1 LKPVFIQPDFRPAPD
16 QDPALEL
23 YEGNPSRIGPAAM
36 PMPKPSENRHAPAF
50 SDGET
55 EFPRFK
61 KPVGAMAEAAP
72 PAEEPAVTPISR
84 AGKERTRPSRFLAG
98 FIVGVLAAAVG
109 VVAVFLVLI
118 GGDLSSI
125 DPPPQPPRREARI
138 VAPDVQG
145 APLPLPQET
154 PAHALPP
161 EWSENAVAAAPAAPA
176 PPPMQTPVPAPS
188 ASLGQTRL
196 FVHHSSTQPQTAVAG
211 EIAGQLRGGGLSVID
226 IRRISG
232 TISSGSVRYFFPADR
247 EAATAL
253 TEMLGQIY
261 RGRNDPREFR
271 LLDFTTYSPKPRERT
286 LEIWLPN

>member
-1 LKPVFIQPDFRPAPD
+1 
-16 QDPALEL
+16 
-23 YEGNPSRIGPAAM
+23 
-36 PMPKPSENRHAPAF
+36 MPKPSDHRQVPAY
-50 SDGET
+50 SDEET

-61 KPVGAMAEAAP
+61 KPVGAMAEAAL
-72 PAEEPAVTPISR
+72 PAEGPAVSPISR
-84 AGKERTRPSRFLAG
+84 AGKEQRRPSRFLAG
-98 FIVGVLAAAVG
+98 FIVGVLAAGVG

-118 GGDLSSI
+118 GGDLNSI
-125 DPPPQPPRREARI
+125 DPAPQPPRREART

-145 APLPLPQET
+145 APLPLPLEA
-154 PAHALPP
+154 PARALPP
-161 EWSENAVAAAPAAPA
+161 EWSENAVAAAPAAPEPPSA
-176 PPPMQTPVPAPS
+176 PAPAPS

-196 FVHHSSTQPQTAVAG
+196 FVHHSSTQPQTAVAS

-232 TISSGSVRYFFPADR
+232 AISSGSVRYFFPADR

-271 LLDFTTYSPKPRERT
+271 LLDFTTYTPRPRERT

>member
-1 LKPVFIQPDFRPAPD
+1 
-16 QDPALEL
+16 
-23 YEGNPSRIGPAAM
+23 M
-36 PMPKPSENRHAPAF
+36 PQPKPSDNRHTPAF

-61 KPVGAMAEAAP
+61 KPVGAMADAVP
-72 PAEEPAVTPISR
+72 PAEAPATFPTSR
-84 AGKERTRPSRFLAG
+84 TAKEQRRPSRFLAG
-98 FIVGVLAAAVG
+98 FIVGVLAAGVG
-109 VVAVFLVLI
+109 VAVVFLVLI
-118 GGDLSSI
+118 GGDLNKTN
-125 DPPPQPPRREARI
+125 PPAQPPRREARI

-145 APLPLPQET
+145 APLPLPLET
-154 PAHALPP
+154 PARALPP

-176 PPPMQTPVPAPS
+176 PPPIPAPS
-188 ASLGQTRL
+188 ATLDQTRL
-196 FVHHSSTQPQTAVAG
+196 FVHHSSTQPQAAVASDV
-211 EIAGQLRGGGLSVID
+211 AGQLRGGGLSVID

-271 LLDFTTYSPKPRERT
+271 LLDFTTYTPKPRERT

>member
-1 LKPVFIQPDFRPAPD
+1 
-16 QDPALEL
+16 
-23 YEGNPSRIGPAAM
+23 M
-36 PMPKPSENRHAPAF
+36 PQPKPSDNRHAPVF
-50 SDGET
+50 TDRET

-72 PAEEPAVTPISR
+72 PAEGPAASPTSR
-84 AGKERTRPSRFLAG
+84 TAKEQRPPSRFLTG
-98 FIVGVLAAAVG
+98 FIVGVLAAGVG
-109 VVAVFLVLI
+109 VVAVFLMLI
-118 GGDLSSI
+118 GGDLNSI
-125 DPPPQPPRREARI
+125 DPAPQPPRREARI

-145 APLPLPQET
+145 APLPLPLET
-154 PAHALPP
+154 PARTLPP

-176 PPPMQTPVPAPS
+176 PPPIPAPS

-196 FVHHSSTQPQTAVAG
+196 FVHHSSTQPQTVVAS
-211 EIAGQLRGGGLSVID
+211 EIAGQLRGGGLSIID

-253 TEMLGQIY
+253 AGMLGQIY

-271 LLDFTTYSPKPRERT
+271 LLDFTTYTPKPRERT

>member
-1 LKPVFIQPDFRPAPD
+1 
-16 QDPALEL
+16 
-23 YEGNPSRIGPAAM
+23 
-36 PMPKPSENRHAPAF
+36 MPKPSDGRHAPAF

-61 KPVGAMAEAAP
+61 KPVGAMAETSP
-72 PAEEPAVTPISR
+72 PAKEPAVSPTSR
-84 AGKERTRPSRFLAG
+84 TAKEQHRPSRFLAG
-98 FIVGVLAAAVG
+98 FIVGVLAAGAG

-118 GGDLSSI
+118 GGDLNSI
-125 DPPPQPPRREARI
+125 DPAPQQPRREARI

-145 APLPLPQET
+145 APLPLPLET
-154 PAHALPP
+154 PARALPP
-161 EWSENAVAAAPAAPA
+161 EWPENAVAAAPAAPA
-176 PPPMQTPVPAPS
+176 PPPPSAPLPS

-196 FVHHSSTQPQTAVAG
+196 FVHHSSTQPQTAVAS
-211 EIAGQLRGGGLSVID
+211 EIAGRLRGGGLSVID

-271 LLDFTTYSPKPRERT
+271 LLDFTTYTPKPRERT